1 MAAPRDSVKLTR
13 VTKRSL
19 GLGLAHRYIKDK
31 HHYGEIKRLFT
42 DAEKHYVDVKNRRT
56 AVSSEE

>member
-1 MAAPRDSVKLTR
+1 MARESIKISR
-13 VTKRSL
+13 QTKTQL
-19 GLGLAHRYIKDK
+19 LLGLAHRFIKDK

-42 DAEKHYVDVKNRRT
+42 DAEKHYADVKNRRT